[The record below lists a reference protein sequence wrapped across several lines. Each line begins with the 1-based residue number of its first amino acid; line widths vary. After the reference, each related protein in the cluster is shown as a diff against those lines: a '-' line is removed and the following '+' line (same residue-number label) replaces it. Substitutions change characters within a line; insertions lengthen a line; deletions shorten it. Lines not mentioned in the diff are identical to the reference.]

1 MRRAIDLLSLFDDAN
16 EKATSLIIV
25 IFITWRGEAGTGGGT
40 GGLGNGGAVVTSALN
55 A

>member
-1 MRRAIDLLSLFDDAN
+1 MRRAIDLLSPFDDAN

-25 IFITWRGEAGTGGGT
+25 IFITWRGEAGN